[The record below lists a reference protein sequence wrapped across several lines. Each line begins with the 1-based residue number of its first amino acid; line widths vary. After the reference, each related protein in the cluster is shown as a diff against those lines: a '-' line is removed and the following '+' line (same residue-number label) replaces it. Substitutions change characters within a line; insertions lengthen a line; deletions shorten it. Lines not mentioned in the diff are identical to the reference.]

1 MTSPILLCRFQ
12 WAPGPALAKIYFFR
26 VVLALRKNLCIQQSP
41 PLKLFLL
48 PNLEMSRNSSS
59 KSVLTARGWGGGRVE
74 LPTRRFFSTRAPR
87 VGISQWFAGVH
98 GIPRCQ
104 NSSRK
109 STHEV
114 IVSEVGLTPVKT
126 NKKNI
131 LTLQL
136 LEGKKM
142 LLLGMLVLFPD
153 KEMARKHQQN
163 TCSLTHSVMH
173 CAREIW
179 TSNIANQKYWI
190 YGKLC

>member
-1 MTSPILLCRFQ
+1 M
-12 WAPGPALAKIYFFR
+12 
-26 VVLALRKNLCIQQSP
+26 
-41 PLKLFLL
+41 
-48 PNLEMSRNSSS
+48 
-59 KSVLTARGWGGGRVE
+59 E
-74 LPTRRFFSTRAPR
+74 LPKFFSTRAPR

-104 NSSRK
+104 NSRK

-126 NKKNI
+126 NKKKS

-173 CAREIW
+173 CAREI
-179 TSNIANQKYWI
+179 
-190 YGKLC
+190 